1 MPIAAAR
8 SVAVAKTGLST
19 PISILQVLD
28 GVASETRLAECALAH
43 EKLANRYDG
52 SVGCVVCRT
61 AEYAR
66 IASNG
71 VARAGYW
78 PFGLAQPC
86 LRGAMTTKPSERI
99 VVFVTPAQK
108 LAITS
113 TADALGVS
121 VSELMR
127 RAVLSFNATSEQV
140 KAASLVDRLRAPK
153 TPDPLNVALRQVAER
168 AAAREARDAAQVARV
183 ASKRTLAAE
192 GPKPLTALEPDT
204 DDVLPQTCDSGE
216 DFGAPDKSDED
227 ASFPGR
233 A

>member
-1 MPIAAAR
+1 
-8 SVAVAKTGLST
+8 
-19 PISILQVLD
+19 
-28 GVASETRLAECALAH
+28 
-43 EKLANRYDG
+43 
-52 SVGCVVCRT
+52 
-61 AEYAR
+61 
-66 IASNG
+66 
-71 VARAGYW
+71 
-78 PFGLAQPC
+78 
-86 LRGAMTTKPSERI
+86 MTTKPSERI

-113 TADALGVS
+113 TADNLGVS

-192 GPKPLTALEPDT
+192 GAKPLTALEPDM
-204 DDVLPQTCDSGE
+204 DNVLPQTCDSGE
-216 DFGAPDKSDED
+216 DIDTQDESDQD

-233 A
+233 G

>member
-1 MPIAAAR
+1 
-8 SVAVAKTGLST
+8 
-19 PISILQVLD
+19 
-28 GVASETRLAECALAH
+28 
-43 EKLANRYDG
+43 
-52 SVGCVVCRT
+52 
-61 AEYAR
+61 
-66 IASNG
+66 
-71 VARAGYW
+71 
-78 PFGLAQPC
+78 
-86 LRGAMTTKPSERI
+86 MTTKPSERI

-113 TADALGVS
+113 TADNLGVS

-168 AAAREARDAAQVARV
+168 AAAREAREAAQVARV

-192 GPKPLTALEPDT
+192 GAKPLTALEPDT
-204 DDVLPQTCDSGE
+204 DNVLPQTCDSGE
-216 DFGAPDKSDED
+216 NIDTQDESDQD